1 MLSRRTLARHLH
13 INQLMRKNSVGNR
26 LTIKQFAICHLLR
39 RKTWPIARQNTAFR
53 TAVCRISQTANH
65 RQKGQTNAEIGKSPS
80 RIWTFTCKNTTNALF
95 LQHEY

>member
-53 TAVCRISQTANH
+53 TAVCRVSQNPQPLAKGTNERGNREIPIKNMDIH
-65 RQKGQTNAEIGKSPS
+65 LQKHDECIIFA
-80 RIWTFTCKNTTNALF
+80 A
-95 LQHEY
+95 